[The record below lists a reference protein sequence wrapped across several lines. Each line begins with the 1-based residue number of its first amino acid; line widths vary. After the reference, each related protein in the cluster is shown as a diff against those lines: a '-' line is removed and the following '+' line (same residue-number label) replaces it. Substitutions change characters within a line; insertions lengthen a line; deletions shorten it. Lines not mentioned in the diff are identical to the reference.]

1 MSKLIK
7 GYYLHN
13 FTLHINLI
21 LGFCPRVMERT
32 RGESRREAESE
43 FFFLDRKI
51 HAFISMRAVFC
62 LVKKS

>member
-32 RGESRREAESE
+32 RGGGGTRREAESE
-43 FFFLDRKI
+43 FFFFWIERFM
-51 HAFISMRAVFC
+51 H
-62 LVKKS
+62 